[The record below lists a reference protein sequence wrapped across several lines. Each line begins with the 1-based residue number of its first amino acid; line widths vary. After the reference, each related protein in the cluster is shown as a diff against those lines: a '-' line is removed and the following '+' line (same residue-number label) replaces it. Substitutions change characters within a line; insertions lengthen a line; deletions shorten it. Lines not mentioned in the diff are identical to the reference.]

1 MTLSAADDA
10 TRHSA
15 ALRAISDLLI
25 PESDLHIVDRAN
37 LSMLIELHAQAVD
50 DALQQ
55 LAKEAIEVAHHTEP
69 KGGRRGN

>member
-1 MTLSAADDA
+1 MSLSAAEDA

-37 LSMLIELHAQAVD
+37 LSTLIELHAQAVD
-50 DALQQ
+50 NALQQ
-55 LAKEAIEVAHHTEP
+55 LAKEAIECADRAELQ
-69 KGGRRGN
+69 GDRRGN